1 MIKMLESAILPI
13 ISFLLVM
20 LVVYLWAS
28 QRNLIKNRALT
39 PQEYLWKLKQ
49 ISDKSEYELF
59 HIAAEEKGWPDY
71 QVEIHFKRYLE
82 NQTLPDYVKEFLED
96 GKEYI
101 NEYRPMRGDFLN
113 KRVLIFFSLFA
124 LLMIGGSFIF
134 CLYIYPRIILFD
146 DFPRRA
152 VSEIIAASP
161 RYAQP
166 FIKQALVLGLQGQT
180 DKACADLKLAC
191 DLGYCEDYDLKIRKG
206 VCQ

>member
-1 MIKMLESAILPI
+1 MLEPALFILM
-13 ISFLLVM
+13 SFLLVM

-59 HIAAEEKGWPDY
+59 HIAAEEKGWPEY
-71 QVEIHFKRYLE
+71 QVERHFKRYLE

-101 NEYRPMRGDFLN
+101 NAYRPKRGEFLD
-113 KRVLIFFSLFA
+113 KRLLIFFSLFA
-124 LLMIGGSFIF
+124 LFMIGGSFIF
-134 CLYIYPRIILFD
+134 CLYIYPRIYQYGYPNGKAIPKLARPHIYQAILF
-146 DFPRRA
+146 A
-152 VSEIIAASP
+152 EIS
-161 RYAQP
+161 Q
-166 FIKQALVLGLQGQT
+166 FE
-180 DKACADLKLAC
+180 KACFELNRAC
-191 DLGYCEDYDLKIRKG
+191 DLGYCDYYNMKKREG

>member
-1 MIKMLESAILPI
+1 MLEPALFFL

-59 HIAAEEKGWPDY
+59 HIAAQEKGWPEY
-71 QVEIHFKRYLE
+71 QVERHFKRYLE

-101 NEYRPMRGDFLN
+101 NAYRPKRGEFLN
-113 KRVLIFFSLFA
+113 KRVLIFYSLFA
-124 LLMIGGSFIF
+124 LLTIGGSFVF
-134 CLYIYPRIILFD
+134 CLYIYPRIHQFD
-146 DFPRRA
+146 GLSDLAIASAIELNPRLAR
-152 VSEIIAASP
+152 
-161 RYAQP
+161 P
-166 FIKQALVLGLQGQT
+166 FINRAISHGEQGQIE
-180 DKACADLKLAC
+180 KACSDLKLVC
-191 DLGYCEDYDLKIRKG
+191 NLGYCGNYIMKINDG